1 MRRRCAN
8 RQRVLYAVRACCGA
22 FSVVLGREGL
32 GSGVS
37 WCGRVAGNCAW
48 GSVLGNESVWG
59 RASAVNVSGEGG
71 SDLSARVAGGD
82 LYQHGEVNVI
92 PTCWRALEHVH
103 AARSRQTM
111 ADAKIGYVGPHEVVV
126 GKKSLR
132 LCPGGERV
140 SFNSPRFRRALAESG
155 VRLDDLR
162 PVRNVKQV
170 TKPGCEQQLF
180 REVAH
185 VRLAA
190 FERDRLAHVDAV
202 LRARQR
208 MVDGVATGKK
218 TFGER
223 EPAAV
228 QEEEPSSMIAK
239 IQEDVAKMEAIRAH
253 RLQMDEKMA
262 QEAERIS
269 AENAAAQAR
278 RDAELQARQEAGAAA
293 MAAKGAAAAEKVRLR
308 DERIAE
314 ENRRQ
319 EERERQSLIEQEEQL
334 AAFEAQRQRFVARR
348 RKQQRDTEKRNAEKV
363 ARKERNQAERQAR
376 KEAEAAKR
384 AEDMAEKTARLA
396 ANRAQAKAELEEK
409 NEAQRQK
416 AQARLEDD
424 AKKAVQQLEDQWQA
438 FETKTNNLRRRQ
450 EEKAEQDAKDAA
462 RRKEEEMAAK
472 AKAQAARDEIKRKM
486 TEAMG
491 AQMSKREADNLRVQ
505 AAMRRR
511 QCQFQV
517 AAERSRSRWASKKEI
532 VRRYQR
538 RQNNAW
544 VEAMDRSDEKMR
556 MLDDQLA
563 EKAALYEEKRK
574 VVLNYALNAERAQF
588 AREREARRPKTA
600 PQSETSFN
608 RSGSQ
613 QKVAADNL
621 CYGRPIDSALGA
633 QHTESSIS
641 LIMAGR
647 SAGSKDSSVMRGGR
661 GNSNLEMSLSR
672 GTWVI

>member
-1 MRRRCAN
+1 M
-8 RQRVLYAVRACCGA
+8 
-22 FSVVLGREGL
+22 
-32 GSGVS
+32 
-37 WCGRVAGNCAW
+37 
-48 GSVLGNESVWG
+48 
-59 RASAVNVSGEGG
+59 ASAP
-71 SDLSARVAGGD
+71 D
-82 LYQHGEVNVI
+82 
-92 PTCWRALEHVH
+92 PKT
-103 AARSRQTM
+103 
-111 ADAKIGYVGPHEVVV
+111 GYLGPHEVVV

-132 LCPGGERV
+132 MCPGGERV
-140 SFNSPRFRRALAESG
+140 GFNSPRFQQALAESG

-162 PVRNVKQV
+162 PVRTVKEV
-170 TKPGCEQQLF
+170 TKPGCEQKMF

-185 VRLAA
+185 VRLEA

-202 LRARQR
+202 LRARQQL
-208 MVDGVATGKK
+208 VDGFASDHKSK
-218 TFGER
+218 SFGER
-223 EPAAV
+223 DTAAAT
-228 QEEEPSSMIAK
+228 EEEPSSMIAK
-239 IQEDVAKMEAIRAH
+239 IQEDVAKMEAIRAK
-253 RLQMDEKMA
+253 RLQMNEKMI
-262 QEAERIS
+262 QENERIM
-269 AENAAAQAR
+269 AANAAAQAR

-293 MAAKGAAAAEKVRLR
+293 MAAKGAAAAEKVRQR
-308 DERIAE
+308 DERILE
-314 ENRRQ
+314 ESRRQ

-348 RKQQRDTEKRNAEKV
+348 RKQQRDLERKNAEKV
-363 ARKERNQAERQAR
+363 ARKERNQAQRQAR

-384 AEDMAEKTARLA
+384 AEEMAEKNARLA
-396 ANRAQAKAELEEK
+396 ANRAQAKAALEEK

-416 AQARLEDD
+416 AQARLEED
-424 AKKAVQQLEDQWQA
+424 AKKSVQQLADQWGA
-438 FETKTNNLRRRQ
+438 FENKTKSLKQRQ
-450 EEKAEQDAKDAA
+450 EEKAEQDAQDAE
-462 RRKEEEMAAK
+462 RRKKEELAAK

-517 AAERSRSRWASKKEI
+517 AAERSRSRWASKKEV

-544 VEAMDRSDEKMR
+544 VAATDRSEEKMR

-563 EKAALYEEKRK
+563 EKAALFEEKRT
-574 VVLNYALNAERAQF
+574 VVLNYALQTERAQF

-600 PQSETSFN
+600 PQSETSFS
-608 RSGSQ
+608 RSGTQ

-633 QHTESSIS
+633 QHSESSIA

-647 SAGSKDSSVMRGGR
+647 NGSSNDSSIMRGG
-661 GNSNLEMSLSR
+661 GGSSNLEMSLSR